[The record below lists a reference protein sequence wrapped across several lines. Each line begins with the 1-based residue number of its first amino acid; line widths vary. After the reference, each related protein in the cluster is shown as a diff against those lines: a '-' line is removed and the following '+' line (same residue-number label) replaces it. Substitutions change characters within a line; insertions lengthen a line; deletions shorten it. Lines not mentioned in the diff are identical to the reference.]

1 MKEQVRGGLEGVG
14 VRVGGREGEKGW
26 RRGRKRV
33 DEGEWE
39 NAYRAVQS
47 NMERIAGAARED
59 IDIFGRGAR
68 IRRRRGSG

>member
-1 MKEQVRGGLEGVG
+1 MSVGDGAAAGEGGEGP
-14 VRVGGREGEKGW
+14 RKKGGI
-26 RRGRKRV
+26 
-33 DEGEWE
+33 E

-68 IRRRRGSG
+68 IRRRRGGG

>member
-1 MKEQVRGGLEGVG
+1 MGRKVGVG
-14 VRVGGREGEKGW
+14 VKLRGRRGGKGW
-26 RRGRKRV
+26 CRGRKEV